1 MIFIYLIIAIAF
13 IDTFSQLPIIA
24 TFSLSVGAT
33 PILVGII
40 IGMYSFSNIIGNL
53 LSGLWID
60 KIGPKRILSIG
71 MITVGFIV
79 LLYTFVS
86 GPYQLLFV
94 RFLHGLA
101 GGFIVPAAFT
111 LLGASNRHGKKRG
124 KTMAFSG
131 AAVGAAAIIGP
142 AFGAIMSGR
151 FGFAW
156 LFCSIGFLMVLFGIL
171 ALFFL
176 KEKEKAQRELR
187 KDSGSFRALLKT
199 PILKTYVFIFLL
211 MFAQG
216 ILTYSLPLKV
226 ASLSIKP
233 EMTGMLLSVF
243 GIVAILF
250 FVLPTNKL
258 FDIVKSKT
266 SLMMYGLVLISI
278 ALLLLSLSTELLHL
292 TGSMFVYGIGFALLF
307 PSTSATIVE
316 HTEENM
322 RGKAF
327 GIFYACFSLG
337 VVSGSFVAGLFSTS
351 SSSSF
356 FIGACV
362 LFIHHLLL
370 PLFEHINNTTLK
382 QKKRVSE

>member
-33 PILVGII
+33 PMLVGII

-53 LSGLWID
+53 LSGLLID

-71 MITVGFIV
+71 MIIVGFIV

-111 LLGASNRHGKKRG
+111 LLGSSNRHGTKRG

-131 AAVGAAAIIGP
+131 AAVGVAAIIGP
-142 AFGAIMSGR
+142 AFGAIISGKY
-151 FGFAW
+151 GFEW
-156 LFCSIGFLMVLFGIL
+156 LFYLIGFLMILFGIL
-171 ALFFL
+171 ALLFL
-176 KEKEKAQRELR
+176 KEKVRVKRELQNEV
-187 KDSGSFRALLKT
+187 GSFYSLLQT
-199 PILKTYVFIFLL
+199 PILKAYSSIFLL

-258 FDIVKSKT
+258 FDIIKRKT

-278 ALLLLSLSTELLHL
+278 ALLFLSFSTELLQL
-292 TGSMFVYGIGFALLF
+292 IGSMFVYGIGFALLF

-316 HTEENM
+316 NTEENM

-337 VVSGSFVAGLFSTS
+337 VVSGAFAAG
-351 SSSSF
+351 F
-356 FIGACV
+356 FT
-362 LFIHHLLL
+362 
-370 PLFEHINNTTLK
+370 ENTTTMFIFGAATIFFFSLLTQIFGRNMGWELVK
-382 QKKRVSE
+382 GVK

>member
-142 AFGAIMSGR
+142 AFGAIISGR

-156 LFCSIGFLMVLFGIL
+156 LFYSIGFFMILFGTL

-176 KEKEKAQRELR
+176 KEKKIGQRELR
-187 KDSGSFRALLKT
+187 KESGSFYALLKT
-199 PILKTYVFIFLL
+199 PILKTYVSIFLL

-226 ASLSIKP
+226 DSLSIKP

-278 ALLLLSLSTELLHL
+278 ALLFLSFSTELIHL
-292 TGSMFVYGIGFALLF
+292 VASMFVYGIGFALLF

-337 VVSGSFVAGLFSTS
+337 VVTGSFVAGLFPVTS
-351 SSSSF
+351 FTSF
-356 FIGACV
+356 LVGAVV
-362 LFIHHLLL
+362 LLG
-370 PLFEHINNTTLK
+370 TTLILQLPDK
-382 QKKRVSE
+382 FIKSKTTNKGLV

>member
-1 MIFIYLIIAIAF
+1 MIFIYLIIAISF

-33 PILVGII
+33 PLVVGVI

-71 MITVGFIV
+71 MIIVGFIV

-111 LLGASNRHGKKRG
+111 LLGSSKKHGAKRG

-142 AFGAIMSGR
+142 AFGAIISGR
-151 FGFAW
+151 FGFEW
-156 LFCSIGFLMVLFGIL
+156 LFCSISLLMILFGIL

-176 KEKEKAQRELR
+176 KERAQVPRESR
-187 KDSGSFRALLKT
+187 QESGSFYSLLKT
-199 PILKTYVFIFLL
+199 PILKAYISIFLL

-258 FDIVKSKT
+258 FDIVKRKT

-278 ALLLLSLSTELLHL
+278 ALMFLSFSTELKHL
-292 TGSMFVYGIGFALLF
+292 IGSMFVYGIGFALLF

-316 HTEENM
+316 NTEENM
-322 RGKAF
+322 RGKTF
-327 GIFYACFSLG
+327 GIYYACFSVG
-337 VVSGSFVAGLFSTS
+337 VVTGAVAAGFFTNNITAMFLFGAAAV
-351 SSSSF
+351 F
-356 FIGACV
+356 FFS
-362 LFIHHLLL
+362 LFIQLLGRYNRL
-370 PLFEHINNTTLK
+370 EFVKALK
-382 QKKRVSE
+382 